1 MATIQQLEDAVVRA
15 RAANDDASVQYL
27 LQQIEGK
34 KASEEVDISGYRL
47 AEEEEDS
54 GFFENI
60 ASGFGAG
67 VVGVG
72 EMASLGA
79 VTALEEEAE
88 LEAREKIQSVA
99 SSLRPEGGDPDSY
112 AYKIAQGFGSV
123 AGIAVPAAAAVYAG
137 APTLVATGI
146 AGALGVGAASGEAS
160 ERARAAG
167 STEEERSS
175 AVLRAAPIG
184 LLEVLPLSRFI
195 KAIDVPVLT
204 DLANKI
210 GPDVV
215 ETLGQKVQSAFV
227 SGGFEAAQEAASGV
241 LQNLNEQQ
249 YNAAAE
255 TFGGVGEEATIGGIV
270 GATLDL
276 LLPGGS
282 RARGVSK
289 EDAKALIDSETEN
302 DEQRQ
307 QADEAFLLPALPETV
322 NIPMPDGSL
331 RENVSMDDPDAI
343 AYVRAQKMQ
352 GRAETDLTTQRKTEL
367 EAIRTAQDKEQGLA
381 SLVRDDAA
389 EQARRQTGDL
399 FPLEKATAERE
410 AARVAARAPEGMSD
424 AEMADAMAEQ
434 DAETERAKRLEDDD
448 QIKEQPDMVARAED
462 EQIRDMEETAEIE
475 SMLAEDAAQEAKDA
489 EEKRAIEQEYSILF
503 EGNLDVADAE
513 ARDAAVATE
522 NRAALAQ
529 LEAQVKERGPKQTQ
543 QQQPLGGMQSKTAAK
558 RQGVRRDATV
568 TGAESVPTLPELQ
581 PVSKAVTQQ
590 LEGLGIAVPAVTTK
604 AAPKAKV
611 APKAKAPVR
620 GTPPTPVPVDTS
632 TQEAVADIGGNI
644 EFPTAIPRGTEFT
657 QPADVEAIDALLTKK
672 VARSG
677 DEKIAQTYIKRFKR
691 PADAFEAIAFEI
703 AENTPKFR
711 EQKGTPTSEKAKFAG
726 TGGANTKTTLQW
738 IEKNLSP
745 DAKAEI
751 DRRVVEQQNKS
762 ADVEKGTKAR
772 ATQERED
779 TRVKQRETKIAQDV
793 DKATAGKA
801 KVVGTSTPSK
811 VTPKAEPSPTARADK
826 AAKKEDIVK
835 EAVEKVQGKA
845 KTKEPLTEDM
855 SPAQLREKIAKDT
868 ASFVADGGIIDVLNL
883 ELDPKVAVALDA
895 NLPTAVKALLKKGD
909 LKGALQSLA
918 KSSKNKRVKQ
928 IARALAEN
936 TGTTKVELANTAEI
950 QKRGYD
956 TKGEDVAGLFDPAI
970 NTVILN
976 SNVPLTV
983 HALLHETTHA
993 STINVLKNKSH
1004 PLTKQMEKLYKDS
1017 KPYLGTAY
1025 GTKNLNEFIAEAFSN
1040 PKFQQELAKINVKGE
1055 PISALERFYQAVT
1068 NYVRRLIGMETRPT
1082 GSALEAAD
1090 AAIIGMLSPNIT
1102 TRGGAMYMK
1111 STPEG
1116 VKEVLRS
1123 IGATQKAIND
1133 NVSSKD
1139 FVKNAKDFVTD
1150 MSITTKV
1157 KKVFFKLTGSQALG
1171 DIARTMGF
1179 KQAGLRLHDAF
1190 ESQIGDI
1197 RRADGL
1203 VQKAVDATDAWIKKP
1218 SVGMDGLNVLNSLV
1232 YSSEHGATIYQVDP
1246 TKPRSYYKG
1255 KKAAADNNID
1265 LVDIWDAQRKDWNK
1279 LTANGG
1285 DKIFTLQRDEYGR
1298 MHKELVK
1305 AIEGQIDELVGTD
1318 SASGKKLKKQV
1329 YERMFAAGNL
1339 DVYFPLVREGNFKL
1353 FFNAKIRDADGN
1365 VLRTEP
1371 VFLMFNSKS
1380 DRNNTEAALK
1390 DDPDVVGDIEAY
1402 EGTTSRERF
1411 NNAPSGSFVADVL
1424 DVLKA
1429 SKVDPKVQ
1437 EEVMR
1442 LFIEALP
1449 ENSFAKSLQRRK
1461 NTLGFIA
1468 DTRVALKDKGFALSA
1483 QVEKIKNSAI
1493 IRSIENEIAEMKAPE
1508 GGNRETFQ
1516 AMQAELIERAI
1527 FARTG
1532 AKDKPAEQYYKLA
1545 NQVAFIYTIGFNA
1558 SSAIVNLTQVPMFVG
1573 PMLSAKFGVKETYA
1587 AMARASKFVSIDSK
1601 LSMDEF
1607 YDIAG
1612 EGRNLTFTVK
1622 KSLIKKIRANST
1634 EAEAKTKIAEL
1645 EKIAPLVKLAMGR
1658 GQLYN
1663 TQLSDALGISDA
1675 GRRDSKNPAMR
1686 FLDNTSALSAI
1697 MFNTAER
1704 FNRQTAMV
1712 MSYNLALDKMTADGK
1727 AGKQFYSSKQ
1737 AGFIDV
1743 PSDSESIA
1751 ALAAEEALY
1760 LTQETNGGAVL
1771 ETAPSLSQQ
1780 GVGRVAL
1787 MYKSHGLQMYYT
1799 MIKSA
1804 KLAADNMYGK
1814 TPKELELRN
1823 MALKQLAGVH
1833 LTALFFA
1840 GVQGIP
1846 LYGAVTM
1853 LADMFLLDDEEDDA
1867 DTVVRKHLGEGWYK
1881 GAVAELTGVDIAGR
1895 VRLTGLLL
1903 QENRFN
1909 KDPSLEESI
1918 GFAIG
1923 GPALSVAGRLQR
1935 GMTDLG
1941 EGEVQRGIENLLPA
1955 GITNVWRNTMGR
1967 YVQEGGIFT
1976 RRGDVIHDDLTIGDF
1991 ATQAMG
1997 FPPVEYTFKTEQTA
2011 RNKGIEKAITER
2023 RSSLTKKYYVA
2034 QRLGDYEE
2042 MNEILIEIG
2051 KFNDRH
2057 PVEAIRPE
2065 TIMKSVKSHMSTTA
2079 TMHNGVSISPLL
2091 RYAINKSNEEYR
2103 Q

>member
-47 AEEEEDS
+47 AEEEDS

-67 VVGVG
+67 AVGVG

-88 LEAREKIQSVA
+88 LKAREKIQSVA

-123 AGIAVPAAAAVYAG
+123 AGLAVPAAAAVYFG
-137 APTLVATGI
+137 APTLAATGI

-167 STEEERSS
+167 ATEEERSS

-184 LLEVLPLSRFI
+184 LLEVLPLGRFI

-215 ETLGQKVQSAFV
+215 EDLGQKVQSAFV

-282 RARGVSK
+282 RARGVSRK
-289 EDAKALIDSETEN
+289 DAKALIDSETEN

-352 GRAETDLTTQRKTEL
+352 SRAETDLTTQRETEL

-604 AAPKAKV
+604 AAPKAK
-611 APKAKAPVR
+611 APVR

-644 EFPTAIPRGTEFT
+644 EYPTAIPRGTEFT

-677 DEKIAQTYIKRFKR
+677 DEKIAQAYIKRFKR

-711 EQKGTPTSEKAKFAG
+711 SQEGIPTSEVAKFKG
-726 TGGANTKTTLQW
+726 TGGANTKATLRW
-738 IEKNLSP
+738 VEKNLSP

-762 ADVEKGTKAR
+762 ADVEKDTKAR

-811 VTPKAEPSPTARADK
+811 ATPKAEPSPTARADK

-868 ASFVADGGIIDVLNL
+868 ASFVANGGIIDVLNL
-883 ELDPKVAVALDA
+883 ELDPKVAAALDA

-1004 PLTKQMEKLYKDS
+1004 PLTKQMQKLYEDS

-1025 GTKNLNEFIAEAFSN
+1025 GTKNLNEFIAEVFSN

-1055 PISALERFYQAVT
+1055 PISALERFYRAVT
-1068 NYVRRLIGMETRPT
+1068 NYVRKLIGMETRPT

-1171 DIARTMGF
+1171 DLARTMGF
-1179 KQAGLRLHDAF
+1179 KQVGLKLHDAF

-1203 VQKAVDATDAWIKKP
+1203 VQKVVDATDAWIKKP
-1218 SVGMDGLNVLNSLV
+1218 SVGMNGLNVLNSLV

-1371 VFLMFNSKS
+1371 VFLMFNNKS

-1493 IRSIENEIAEMKAPE
+1493 IRSIENEIAEMKTPE

-1516 AMQAELIERAI
+1516 AMQEELIERAI

-1545 NQVAFIYTIGFNA
+1545 NQIAFIYTIGFNA

-1587 AMARASKFVSIDSK
+1587 AMARAGKFVAIDSK

-1645 EKIAPLVKLAMGR
+1645 EKIAPLVKLAMGK

-1663 TQLSDALGISDA
+1663 TQIADALGISDA

-1704 FNRQTAMV
+1704 FNRQTAMI
-1712 MSYNLALDKMTADGK
+1712 MSYNLTLDKMTADGK

-1737 AGFIDV
+1737 ADFIDV
-1743 PSDSESIA
+1743 PSDSESVA

-1804 KLAADNMYGK
+1804 VLAADNMYGK

-1867 DTVVRKHLGEGWYK
+1867 DTVVRKYVEEGWYK

-1935 GMTDLG
+1935 GITDLG

-1991 ATQAMG
+1991 ATQALG

-2023 RSSLTKKYYVA
+2023 RSSLTKKFYVA

-2042 MNEILIEIG
+2042 MDKILTEIG
-2051 KFNDRH
+2051 KFNSRH
-2057 PVEAIRPE
+2057 PVEAILPE
-2065 TIMKSVKSHMSTTA
+2065 TIMKSVKSHMGTTA
-2079 TMHNGVSISPLL
+2079 TMHNGVSISPLM
-2091 RYAINKSNEEYR
+2091 RYAINISNEEYR

>member
-1 MATIQQLEDAVVRA
+1 
-15 RAANDDASVQYL
+15 
-27 LQQIEGK
+27 
-34 KASEEVDISGYRL
+34 
-47 AEEEEDS
+47 
-54 GFFENI
+54 
-60 ASGFGAG
+60 
-67 VVGVG
+67 
-72 EMASLGA
+72 
-79 VTALEEEAE
+79 
-88 LEAREKIQSVA
+88 
-99 SSLRPEGGDPDSY
+99 
-112 AYKIAQGFGSV
+112 
-123 AGIAVPAAAAVYAG
+123 
-137 APTLVATGI
+137 
-146 AGALGVGAASGEAS
+146 
-160 ERARAAG
+160 
-167 STEEERSS
+167 
-175 AVLRAAPIG
+175 
-184 LLEVLPLSRFI
+184 
-195 KAIDVPVLT
+195 
-204 DLANKI
+204 
-210 GPDVV
+210 
-215 ETLGQKVQSAFV
+215 
-227 SGGFEAAQEAASGV
+227 
-241 LQNLNEQQ
+241 
-249 YNAAAE
+249 
-255 TFGGVGEEATIGGIV
+255 
-270 GATLDL
+270 
-276 LLPGGS
+276 
-282 RARGVSK
+282 
-289 EDAKALIDSETEN
+289 
-302 DEQRQ
+302 
-307 QADEAFLLPALPETV
+307 
-322 NIPMPDGSL
+322 
-331 RENVSMDDPDAI
+331 
-343 AYVRAQKMQ
+343 
-352 GRAETDLTTQRKTEL
+352 
-367 EAIRTAQDKEQGLA
+367 
-381 SLVRDDAA
+381 
-389 EQARRQTGDL
+389 
-399 FPLEKATAERE
+399 
-410 AARVAARAPEGMSD
+410 
-424 AEMADAMAEQ
+424 
-434 DAETERAKRLEDDD
+434 
-448 QIKEQPDMVARAED
+448 
-462 EQIRDMEETAEIE
+462 
-475 SMLAEDAAQEAKDA
+475 
-489 EEKRAIEQEYSILF
+489 
-503 EGNLDVADAE
+503 
-513 ARDAAVATE
+513 
-522 NRAALAQ
+522 
-529 LEAQVKERGPKQTQ
+529 
-543 QQQPLGGMQSKTAAK
+543 
-558 RQGVRRDATV
+558 
-568 TGAESVPTLPELQ
+568 
-581 PVSKAVTQQ
+581 VSKAVTQQ

-604 AAPKAKV
+604 A

-644 EFPTAIPRGTEFT
+644 EYPTAIPRGTEFT

-677 DEKIAQTYIKRFKR
+677 DEKIAQAYIKRFKR

-711 EQKGTPTSEKAKFAG
+711 SQEGIPTSEVAKFKG
-726 TGGANTKTTLQW
+726 TGGANTKATLRW
-738 IEKNLSP
+738 VEKNLSP

-762 ADVEKGTKAR
+762 ADVEKDTKAR
-772 ATQERED
+772 ATQE
-779 TRVKQRETKIAQDV
+779 
-793 DKATAGKA
+793 
-801 KVVGTSTPSK
+801 P
-811 VTPKAEPSPTARADK
+811 
-826 AAKKEDIVK
+826 KKEDIVK

-868 ASFVADGGIIDVLNL
+868 ASFVANGGIIDVLNL
-883 ELDPKVAVALDA
+883 ELDPKVAAALDA

-1004 PLTKQMEKLYKDS
+1004 PLTKQMQKLYEDS

-1025 GTKNLNEFIAEAFSN
+1025 GTKNLNEFIAEVFSN

-1055 PISALERFYQAVT
+1055 PISALERFYRAVT
-1068 NYVRRLIGMETRPT
+1068 NYVRKLIGMETRPT

-1171 DIARTMGF
+1171 DLARTMGF
-1179 KQAGLRLHDAF
+1179 KQVGLKLHDAF

-1203 VQKAVDATDAWIKKP
+1203 VQKVVDATDAWIKKP
-1218 SVGMDGLNVLNSLV
+1218 SVGMNGLNVLNSLV

-1265 LVDIWDAQRKDWNK
+1265 LVDIWDAQRK
-1279 LTANGG
+1279 
-1285 DKIFTLQRDEYGR
+1285 DEYGR

-1371 VFLMFNSKS
+1371 VFLMFNNKS

-1493 IRSIENEIAEMKAPE
+1493 IRSIENEIAEMKTPE

-1516 AMQAELIERAI
+1516 AMQEELIERAI

-1545 NQVAFIYTIGFNA
+1545 NQIAFIYTIGFNA

-1587 AMARASKFVSIDSK
+1587 AMARAGKFVAIDSK

-1645 EKIAPLVKLAMGR
+1645 EKIAPLVKLAMGK

-1663 TQLSDALGISDA
+1663 TQIADALGISDA

-1704 FNRQTAMV
+1704 FNRQTAMI
-1712 MSYNLALDKMTADGK
+1712 MSYNLTLDKMTADGK

-1737 AGFIDV
+1737 ADFIDV
-1743 PSDSESIA
+1743 PSDSESMA

-1804 KLAADNMYGK
+1804 VLAADNMYGK

-1867 DTVVRKHLGEGWYK
+1867 DTVVRKYLGEGWYK

-1935 GMTDLG
+1935 LVGYSAVLLIWVKVKCSG
-1941 EGEVQRGIENLLPA
+1941 E
-1955 GITNVWRNTMGR
+1955 
-1967 YVQEGGIFT
+1967 
-1976 RRGDVIHDDLTIGDF
+1976 
-1991 ATQAMG
+1991 
-1997 FPPVEYTFKTEQTA
+1997 
-2011 RNKGIEKAITER
+2011 
-2023 RSSLTKKYYVA
+2023 
-2034 QRLGDYEE
+2034 
-2042 MNEILIEIG
+2042 
-2051 KFNDRH
+2051 
-2057 PVEAIRPE
+2057 
-2065 TIMKSVKSHMSTTA
+2065 
-2079 TMHNGVSISPLL
+2079 
-2091 RYAINKSNEEYR
+2091 
-2103 Q
+2103 

>member
-27 LQQIEGK
+27 LQQVMEK

-47 AEEEEDS
+47 AKEEDS

-67 VVGVG
+67 AVGVG

-88 LEAREKIQSVA
+88 LKAREKIQSVA

-123 AGIAVPAAAAVYAG
+123 AGLAVPAAAAVYAG

-167 STEEERSS
+167 ATEEERSS

-184 LLEVLPLSRFI
+184 LLEVLPLGRFI

-282 RARGVSK
+282 RARGVSR

-644 EFPTAIPRGTEFT
+644 EYPTAIPRGTEFT

-677 DEKIAQTYIKRFKR
+677 DEKIAQTYINRFKR

-703 AENTPKFR
+703 ADNTKKFR
-711 EQKGTPTSEKAKFAG
+711 SQEGIPTSEVAKFAG
-726 TGGANTKTTLQW
+726 TGGANTKATLRW
-738 IEKNLSP
+738 VEKNLSP
-745 DAKAEI
+745 AAKTEI
-751 DRRVVEQQNKS
+751 DKRVVEQIASKKERKKLDDQRATKS
-762 ADVEKGTKAR
+762 ADEVLTTRRDTKA
-772 ATQERED
+772 A
-779 TRVKQRETKIAQDV
+779 IDV
-793 DKATAGKA
+793 DTATGGKA
-801 KVVGTSTPSK
+801 KVVGKSTPSK
-811 VTPKAEPSPTARADK
+811 ATTKAEPSPTARADK

-1157 KKVFFKLTGSQALG
+1157 KQVFFKLTGSQALG

-1203 VQKAVDATDAWIKKP
+1203 VQKVVDATDAWIKKP
-1218 SVGMDGLNVLNSLV
+1218 SVGMDGLNVINSLV

-1493 IRSIENEIAEMKAPE
+1493 IRSIENEIAEIKAPE

-1587 AMARASKFVSIDSK
+1587 AMARAGKFVSIDSK

>member
-282 RARGVSK
+282 RARGVSR

-1111 STPEG
+1111 STPKG

>member
-1 MATIQQLEDAVVRA
+1 M
-15 RAANDDASVQYL
+15 
-27 LQQIEGK
+27 
-34 KASEEVDISGYRL
+34 
-47 AEEEEDS
+47 
-54 GFFENI
+54 
-60 ASGFGAG
+60 
-67 VVGVG
+67 
-72 EMASLGA
+72 
-79 VTALEEEAE
+79 
-88 LEAREKIQSVA
+88 
-99 SSLRPEGGDPDSY
+99 
-112 AYKIAQGFGSV
+112 
-123 AGIAVPAAAAVYAG
+123 
-137 APTLVATGI
+137 
-146 AGALGVGAASGEAS
+146 
-160 ERARAAG
+160 
-167 STEEERSS
+167 
-175 AVLRAAPIG
+175 
-184 LLEVLPLSRFI
+184 
-195 KAIDVPVLT
+195 
-204 DLANKI
+204 
-210 GPDVV
+210 
-215 ETLGQKVQSAFV
+215 
-227 SGGFEAAQEAASGV
+227 
-241 LQNLNEQQ
+241 
-249 YNAAAE
+249 
-255 TFGGVGEEATIGGIV
+255 
-270 GATLDL
+270 
-276 LLPGGS
+276 
-282 RARGVSK
+282 
-289 EDAKALIDSETEN
+289 
-302 DEQRQ
+302 
-307 QADEAFLLPALPETV
+307 
-322 NIPMPDGSL
+322 
-331 RENVSMDDPDAI
+331 
-343 AYVRAQKMQ
+343 
-352 GRAETDLTTQRKTEL
+352 
-367 EAIRTAQDKEQGLA
+367 
-381 SLVRDDAA
+381 
-389 EQARRQTGDL
+389 
-399 FPLEKATAERE
+399 
-410 AARVAARAPEGMSD
+410 
-424 AEMADAMAEQ
+424 
-434 DAETERAKRLEDDD
+434 
-448 QIKEQPDMVARAED
+448 
-462 EQIRDMEETAEIE
+462 
-475 SMLAEDAAQEAKDA
+475 
-489 EEKRAIEQEYSILF
+489 
-503 EGNLDVADAE
+503 
-513 ARDAAVATE
+513 
-522 NRAALAQ
+522 
-529 LEAQVKERGPKQTQ
+529 
-543 QQQPLGGMQSKTAAK
+543 
-558 RQGVRRDATV
+558 
-568 TGAESVPTLPELQ
+568 
-581 PVSKAVTQQ
+581 
-590 LEGLGIAVPAVTTK
+590 
-604 AAPKAKV
+604 
-611 APKAKAPVR
+611 
-620 GTPPTPVPVDTS
+620 PVDTS

>member
-34 KASEEVDISGYRL
+34 KTSEEVDISGYRL
-47 AEEEEDS
+47 AEEEDS

-184 LLEVLPLSRFI
+184 LLEVLPLGRFI

-282 RARGVSK
+282 RARGVSR

-448 QIKEQPDMVARAED
+448 QIKPDGDMVDRARYEELQDKQIDERTAAED
-462 EQIRDMEETAEIE
+462 IE
-475 SMLAEDAAQEAKDA
+475 LAQMQREEDAAKEAQDLEA
-489 EEKRAIEQEYSILF
+489 ERMIITDEDK
-503 EGNLDVADAE
+503 
-513 ARDAAVATE
+513 T
-522 NRAALAQ
+522 AQ
-529 LEAQVKERGPKQTQ
+529 SELEAQVKERGPKQTQ

-620 GTPPTPVPVDTS
+620 GTPPTPVPADTS

-644 EFPTAIPRGTEFT
+644 EYPTAIPRGTEFT

-703 AENTPKFR
+703 ADNTKQFR
-711 EQKGTPTSEKAKFAG
+711 SQEGIPTSEVAKFAG
-726 TGGANTKTTLQW
+726 TGGANTKATLRW
-738 IEKNLSP
+738 VEKNLSP
-745 DAKAEI
+745 AAKTEI
-751 DRRVVEQQNKS
+751 DKRVVEQIASKKERKKLDDQRATKS
-762 ADVEKGTKAR
+762 ADEVLTTRRDTKA
-772 ATQERED
+772 A
-779 TRVKQRETKIAQDV
+779 IDV
-793 DKATAGKA
+793 DTATGGKA
-801 KVVGTSTPSK
+801 KVVGKSTPSK
-811 VTPKAEPSPTARADK
+811 ATPKAEPNPTARADK

-909 LKGALQSLA
+909 LKGALQSLVKSA
-918 KSSKNKRVKQ
+918 KNIRVKQ

-936 TGTTKVELANTAEI
+936 TGTTKIELANTAEI

-1004 PLTKQMEKLYKDS
+1004 PLTKQMQKLYEDS

-1025 GTKNLNEFIAEAFSN
+1025 GTKNLSEFIAEVFSN

-1055 PISALERFYQAVT
+1055 PISALERFYRAVT
-1068 NYVRRLIGMETRPT
+1068 NYVRKLIGMETRPT

-1203 VQKAVDATDAWIKKP
+1203 VQKVVDATDAWIKKP

-1371 VFLMFNSKS
+1371 VFLMFNNKS

-1493 IRSIENEIAEMKAPE
+1493 IRSIENEIAEMKTPE

-1516 AMQAELIERAI
+1516 AMQEELIERAI

-1545 NQVAFIYTIGFNA
+1545 NQIAFIYTIGFNA

-1587 AMARASKFVSIDSK
+1587 AMARAGKFVAIDSK

-1645 EKIAPLVKLAMGR
+1645 EKIAPLVKLAMGK

-1663 TQLSDALGISDA
+1663 TQIADALGISDA

-1704 FNRQTAMV
+1704 FNRQTAMI
-1712 MSYNLALDKMTADGK
+1712 MSYNLTLDKMTADGK

-1737 AGFIDV
+1737 ADFIDV
-1743 PSDSESIA
+1743 PSDSESMA

-1804 KLAADNMYGK
+1804 VLAADNMYGK

-1955 GITNVWRNTMGR
+1955 GITNVWRNTVGR

-2042 MNEILIEIG
+2042 MDKILTEIG
-2051 KFNDRH
+2051 KFNSRH
-2057 PVEAIRPE
+2057 PVEAILPE
-2065 TIMKSVKSHMSTTA
+2065 TIMKSVKSHMGTSA
-2079 TMHNGVSISPLL
+2079 TMHNGVSISPLM
-2091 RYAINKSNEEYR
+2091 RYAINISNEEYR

>member
-47 AEEEEDS
+47 AEEEDS

-67 VVGVG
+67 AVGVG

-88 LEAREKIQSVA
+88 LKAREKIQSVA

-123 AGIAVPAAAAVYAG
+123 AGLAVPAAAAVYFG
-137 APTLVATGI
+137 APTLAATGI

-167 STEEERSS
+167 ATEEERSS

-184 LLEVLPLSRFI
+184 LLEVLPLGRFI

-215 ETLGQKVQSAFV
+215 EDLGQKVQSAFV

-282 RARGVSK
+282 RARGVSRK
-289 EDAKALIDSETEN
+289 DAKALIDSETEN

-352 GRAETDLTTQRKTEL
+352 SRAETDLTTQRETEL

-604 AAPKAKV
+604 AAPKAK
-611 APKAKAPVR
+611 APVR

-632 TQEAVADIGGNI
+632 TQEAAADIGGNI

-677 DEKIAQTYIKRFKR
+677 DEKIAQAYIKRFKR

-711 EQKGTPTSEKAKFAG
+711 SQEGIPTSEVAKFKG
-726 TGGANTKTTLQW
+726 TGGANTKATLRW
-738 IEKNLSP
+738 VEKNLSP

-762 ADVEKGTKAR
+762 ADVEKDTKAR

-811 VTPKAEPSPTARADK
+811 ATPKAEPSPTARADK

-868 ASFVADGGIIDVLNL
+868 ASFVANGGIIDVLNL
-883 ELDPKVAVALDA
+883 ELDPKVAAALDA

-1004 PLTKQMEKLYKDS
+1004 PLTKQMQKLYEDS

-1025 GTKNLNEFIAEAFSN
+1025 GTKNLNEFIAEVFSN

-1055 PISALERFYQAVT
+1055 PISALERFYRAVT
-1068 NYVRRLIGMETRPT
+1068 NYVRKLIGMETRPT

-1171 DIARTMGF
+1171 DLARTMGF
-1179 KQAGLRLHDAF
+1179 KQVGLKLHDAF

-1203 VQKAVDATDAWIKKP
+1203 VQKVVDATDAWIKKP
-1218 SVGMDGLNVLNSLV
+1218 SVGMNGLNVLNSLV

-1371 VFLMFNSKS
+1371 VFLMFNNKS

-1493 IRSIENEIAEMKAPE
+1493 IRSIENEIAEMKTPE

-1516 AMQAELIERAI
+1516 AMQEELIERAI

-1545 NQVAFIYTIGFNA
+1545 NQIAFIYTIGFNA

-1587 AMARASKFVSIDSK
+1587 AMARAGKFVAIDSK

-1645 EKIAPLVKLAMGR
+1645 EKIAPLVKLAMGK

-1663 TQLSDALGISDA
+1663 TQIADALGISDA

-1704 FNRQTAMV
+1704 FNRQTAMI
-1712 MSYNLALDKMTADGK
+1712 MSYNLTLDKMTADGK

-1737 AGFIDV
+1737 ADFIDV
-1743 PSDSESIA
+1743 PSDSESVA

-1804 KLAADNMYGK
+1804 VLAADNMYGK

-1867 DTVVRKHLGEGWYK
+1867 DTVVRKYVEEGWYK

-1935 GMTDLG
+1935 GITDLG

-1991 ATQAMG
+1991 ATQALG

-2023 RSSLTKKYYVA
+2023 RSSLTKKFYVA

-2042 MNEILIEIG
+2042 MDKILTEIG
-2051 KFNDRH
+2051 KFNSRH
-2057 PVEAIRPE
+2057 PVEAILPE
-2065 TIMKSVKSHMSTTA
+2065 TIMKSVKSHMGTTA
-2079 TMHNGVSISPLL
+2079 TMHNGVSISPLM
-2091 RYAINKSNEEYR
+2091 RYAINISNEEYR

>member
-47 AEEEEDS
+47 AKEEDS

-67 VVGVG
+67 AVGVG

-79 VTALEEEAE
+79 VAALEEEAE
-88 LEAREKIQSVA
+88 LKAREKIQSVA
-99 SSLRPEGGDPDSY
+99 SYLRPEGGDPDSY

-123 AGIAVPAAAAVYAG
+123 AGIAVPAAVAAYAG

-146 AGALGVGAASGEAS
+146 ASALGVGMHAGEAS

-184 LLEVLPLSRFI
+184 LLEALPLSRFI

-215 ETLGQKVQSAFV
+215 ETLGQKAQSAFV

-282 RARGVSK
+282 RARGVSR
-289 EDAKALIDSETEN
+289 EDARALIDSETEN

-307 QADEAFLLPALPETV
+307 QADEAFLLPALPKVV
-322 NIPMPDGSL
+322 NVVMPDGTV
-331 RENVSMDDPDAI
+331 RENVPMDDPDAI
-343 AYVRAQKMQ
+343 AMIEAQKKQSALSTEEIKGEM
-352 GRAETDLTTQRKTEL
+352 ETDARRATERD
-367 EAIRTAQDKEQGLA
+367 AILGAQDREQGLA

-434 DAETERAKRLEDDD
+434 DAEKERAARLEDDD
-448 QIKEQPDMVARAED
+448 QIKPDGDMVDRARYEELQDKQIDERTAAED
-462 EQIRDMEETAEIE
+462 IE
-475 SMLAEDAAQEAKDA
+475 LAQMQREEDAAKEAQDLEA
-489 EEKRAIEQEYSILF
+489 ERMIITDEDK
-503 EGNLDVADAE
+503 
-513 ARDAAVATE
+513 T
-522 NRAALAQ
+522 AQ
-529 LEAQVKERGPKQTQ
+529 SELEAQVKERGPKQTQ

-590 LEGLGIAVPAVTTK
+590 LKGLGIAVPAVTTK
-604 AAPKAKV
+604 A

-644 EFPTAIPRGTEFT
+644 EYPTAIPRGTEFT

-703 AENTPKFR
+703 ADNTKQFR
-711 EQKGTPTSEKAKFAG
+711 SQEGIPTSEVAKFAG
-726 TGGANTKTTLQW
+726 TGGANTKATLRW
-738 IEKNLSP
+738 VEKNLSP
-745 DAKAEI
+745 AAKTEI
-751 DRRVVEQQNKS
+751 DKRVVEQIASKKERKKLDDQRATKS
-762 ADVEKGTKAR
+762 ADEVLTTRRDTKA
-772 ATQERED
+772 A
-779 TRVKQRETKIAQDV
+779 IDV
-793 DKATAGKA
+793 DTATGGKA
-801 KVVGTSTPSK
+801 KVVGKSTPSK
-811 VTPKAEPSPTARADK
+811 ATPKAEPNPTARADK

-928 IARALAEN
+928 IAKALAEN

-1203 VQKAVDATDAWIKKP
+1203 VQKVVDATDAWIKKP

-1371 VFLMFNSKS
+1371 VFLMFNNKS

-1493 IRSIENEIAEMKAPE
+1493 IRSIENEIAEMKTPE

-1516 AMQAELIERAI
+1516 AMQEELIERAI

-1545 NQVAFIYTIGFNA
+1545 NQIAFIYTIGFNA

-1587 AMARASKFVSIDSK
+1587 AMARAGKFVAIDSK

-1645 EKIAPLVKLAMGR
+1645 EKIAPLVKLAMGK

-1663 TQLSDALGISDA
+1663 TQIADALGISDA

-1704 FNRQTAMV
+1704 FNRQTAMI
-1712 MSYNLALDKMTADGK
+1712 MSYNLTLDKMTADGK

-1737 AGFIDV
+1737 ADFIDV
-1743 PSDSESIA
+1743 PSDSESMA

-1804 KLAADNMYGK
+1804 VLAADNMYGK

-1955 GITNVWRNTMGR
+1955 GITNVWRNTVGR

-2042 MNEILIEIG
+2042 MDKILTEIG
-2051 KFNDRH
+2051 KFNSRH
-2057 PVEAIRPE
+2057 PVEAILPE
-2065 TIMKSVKSHMSTTA
+2065 TIMKSVKSHMGTSA
-2079 TMHNGVSISPLL
+2079 TMHNGVSISPLM
-2091 RYAINKSNEEYR
+2091 RYAINISNEEYR

>member
-282 RARGVSK
+282 RARGVSR

>member
-27 LQQIEGK
+27 LQQVREK
-34 KASEEVDISGYRL
+34 KASEEVDTSGYRL
-47 AEEEEDS
+47 AKEEDS

-67 VVGVG
+67 AVGVG

-88 LEAREKIQSVA
+88 LKAREKIQSVA

-123 AGIAVPAAAAVYAG
+123 AGLAVPAAAAVYAG
-137 APTLVATGI
+137 APTLAATGI

-167 STEEERSS
+167 ATEEERSS
-175 AVLRAAPIG
+175 AALRAAPIG
-184 LLEVLPLSRFI
+184 LLEVLPLGRFI

-282 RARGVSK
+282 RARGVSR

-302 DEQRQ
+302 DDQRQ

-322 NIPMPDGSL
+322 NIPMPDGSV
-331 RENVSMDDPDAI
+331 RENVPMDDPDAI

-811 VTPKAEPSPTARADK
+811 ATPKAEPSPTARADK

-1055 PISALERFYQAVT
+1055 PISALERFYRAVT

-1123 IGATQKAIND
+1123 IGATQKAVND

-1157 KKVFFKLTGSQALG
+1157 KQVFFKLTGSQALG

-1203 VQKAVDATDAWIKKP
+1203 VQKVVDATDAWIKKP

-1380 DRNNTEAALK
+1380 DRNNAEAALK

-1411 NNAPSGSFVADVL
+1411 NSAPSGSFVADVL

-1573 PMLSAKFGVKETYA
+1573 PMLSAKFGAKETYA
-1587 AMARASKFVSIDSK
+1587 AMARAGKFVAIDSK

-1645 EKIAPLVKLAMGR
+1645 EKIAPLVKLAMGK

-1704 FNRQTAMV
+1704 FNRQTAMI
-1712 MSYNLALDKMTADGK
+1712 MSYNLTLDKMTADGK

-1743 PSDSESIA
+1743 PSDSESIV

-1935 GMTDLG
+1935 GMADLG

-1976 RRGDVIHDDLTIGDF
+1976 RRGDAIHDDLTIGDF

-2042 MNEILIEIG
+2042 MSEILIEIG

>member
-47 AEEEEDS
+47 AEEEDS

-67 VVGVG
+67 AVGVG

-88 LEAREKIQSVA
+88 LKAREKIQSVA

-123 AGIAVPAAAAVYAG
+123 AGLAVPAAAAVYFG
-137 APTLVATGI
+137 APTLAATGI

-167 STEEERSS
+167 ATEEERSS

-184 LLEVLPLSRFI
+184 LLEVLPLGRFI

-215 ETLGQKVQSAFV
+215 EDLGQKVQSAFV

-282 RARGVSK
+282 RARGVSRK
-289 EDAKALIDSETEN
+289 DAKALIDSETEN

-352 GRAETDLTTQRKTEL
+352 SRAETDLTTQRETEL

-604 AAPKAKV
+604 AAPKAK
-611 APKAKAPVR
+611 APVR

-644 EFPTAIPRGTEFT
+644 EYPTAIPRGTEFT

-677 DEKIAQTYIKRFKR
+677 DEKIAQAYIKRFKR

-711 EQKGTPTSEKAKFAG
+711 SQEGIPTSEVAKFKG
-726 TGGANTKTTLQW
+726 TGGANTKATLRW
-738 IEKNLSP
+738 VEKNLSP

-762 ADVEKGTKAR
+762 ADVEKDTKAR

-811 VTPKAEPSPTARADK
+811 ATPKAEPSPTARADK

-868 ASFVADGGIIDVLNL
+868 ASFVANGGIIDVLNL
-883 ELDPKVAVALDA
+883 ELDPKVAAALDA

-1004 PLTKQMEKLYKDS
+1004 PLTKQMQKLYEDS

-1025 GTKNLNEFIAEAFSN
+1025 GTKNLNEFIAEVFSN

-1055 PISALERFYQAVT
+1055 PISALERFYRAVT
-1068 NYVRRLIGMETRPT
+1068 NYVRKLIGMETRPT

-1171 DIARTMGF
+1171 DLARTMGF
-1179 KQAGLRLHDAF
+1179 KQVGLKLHDAF

-1203 VQKAVDATDAWIKKP
+1203 VQKVVDATDAWIKKP
-1218 SVGMDGLNVLNSLV
+1218 SVGMNGLNVLNSLV

-1371 VFLMFNSKS
+1371 VFLMFNNKS

-1493 IRSIENEIAEMKAPE
+1493 IRSIENEIAEMKTPE

-1516 AMQAELIERAI
+1516 AMQEELIERAI

-1545 NQVAFIYTIGFNA
+1545 NQIAFIYTIGFNA

-1587 AMARASKFVSIDSK
+1587 AMARAGKFVAIDSK

-1645 EKIAPLVKLAMGR
+1645 EKIAPLVKLAMGK

-1663 TQLSDALGISDA
+1663 TQIADALGISDA

-1704 FNRQTAMV
+1704 FNRQTAMI
-1712 MSYNLALDKMTADGK
+1712 MSYNLTLDKMTADGK

-1737 AGFIDV
+1737 ADFIDV
-1743 PSDSESIA
+1743 PSDSESMA

-1804 KLAADNMYGK
+1804 VLAADNMYGK

-1867 DTVVRKHLGEGWYK
+1867 DTVVRKYVEEGWYK

-1935 GMTDLG
+1935 GITDLG

-1991 ATQAMG
+1991 ATQALG

-2023 RSSLTKKYYVA
+2023 RSSLTKKFYVA

-2042 MNEILIEIG
+2042 MDKILTEIG
-2051 KFNDRH
+2051 KFNSRH
-2057 PVEAIRPE
+2057 PVEAILPE
-2065 TIMKSVKSHMSTTA
+2065 TIMKSVKSHMGTTA
-2079 TMHNGVSISPLL
+2079 TMHNGVSISPLM
-2091 RYAINKSNEEYR
+2091 RYAINISNEEYR